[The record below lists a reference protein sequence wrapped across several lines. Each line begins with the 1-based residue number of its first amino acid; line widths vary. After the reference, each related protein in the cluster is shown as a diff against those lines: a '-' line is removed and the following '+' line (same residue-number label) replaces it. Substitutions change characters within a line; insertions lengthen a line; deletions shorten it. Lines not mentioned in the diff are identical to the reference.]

1 MVSKEIWHE
10 EICVVIG
17 FIKHRQVII
26 FLFVI
31 AFIVEKFSL
40 GVLWRHWQWSNLK
53 WISHLTFSST
63 SSSPVSFSITLL
75 SFAFSFCF
83 SCKHAF
89 CFKVNKISTMWILYR
104 LYQILI
110 NRNVQHTTYL
120 TNFTFCWNKVTTY
133 YKYAN
138 LDK

>member
-17 FIKHRQVII
+17 FIKLRQVII

-75 SFAFSFCF
+75 SFAFSFYF

-104 LYQILI
+104 L
-110 NRNVQHTTYL
+110 TYW
-120 TNFTFCWNKVTTY
+120 TNFTFCWNKVTAY